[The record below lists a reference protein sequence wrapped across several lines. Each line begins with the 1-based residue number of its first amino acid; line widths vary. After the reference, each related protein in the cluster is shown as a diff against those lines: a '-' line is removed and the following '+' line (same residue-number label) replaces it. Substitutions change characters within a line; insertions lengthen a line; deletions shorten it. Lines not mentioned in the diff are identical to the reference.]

1 MGEAE
6 IVHFAGSG
14 SVKRARKCPEVQ
26 AVAIERERERERA
39 FGLYHCRFFFF
50 FFAES
55 IPL

>member
-26 AVAIERERERERA
+26 AVAIERERERA
-39 FGLYHCRFFFF
+39 SFWSIPLLGFFFFLLNLYHC
-50 FFAES
+50 S
-55 IPL
+55 